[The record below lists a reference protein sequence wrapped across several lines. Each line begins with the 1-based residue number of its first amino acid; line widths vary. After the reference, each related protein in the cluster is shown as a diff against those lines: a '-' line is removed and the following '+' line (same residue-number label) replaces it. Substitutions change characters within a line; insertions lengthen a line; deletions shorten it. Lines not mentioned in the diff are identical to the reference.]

1 LLNRPFDVRDSD
13 LFALLER
20 TADAA
25 FTVDQNG
32 VIQSW
37 NAAAERLF
45 GATAATV
52 IGRPCDQVLQGTDA
66 LGVRACTPDCAV
78 RWCALQEAGIHD
90 FDLAVHTATR
100 PPLWINVSTLVSADS
115 RTGRT
120 LIVHL
125 ARDASAVRERE
136 DLVRAAA
143 AFAQQLAGT
152 AEPASRLPP
161 VTPLTRQ
168 ETRILR
174 LLAEG
179 RPAAEISRQLRI
191 SPRTLRTHIHH
202 VNRKLH
208 ARNRLEAV
216 VHAIRRGIIGTPGAS
231 PARRR
236 RS

>member
-1 LLNRPFDVRDSD
+1 MLNRPLDVRDSD

-37 NAAAERLF
+37 NGSAERLF
-45 GATAATV
+45 GVTAAAV
-52 IGRPCDQVLQGTDA
+52 VGRPCDQVLQGTDA
-66 LGVRACTPDCAV
+66 LGVPACTPDCAV
-78 RWCALQEAGIHD
+78 RRCALREAGIHD
-90 FDLAVHTATR
+90 FYLAVNTATR
-100 PPLWINVSTLVSADS
+100 PRLWINVSTLVSVDA

-125 ARDASAVRERE
+125 VRDASDARERD
-136 DLVRAAA
+136 DLIRAAA
-143 AFAQQLAGT
+143 AFARQLTGT

-216 VHAIRRGIIGTPGAS
+216 VHAIRRGIIGAPGGS

-236 RS
+236 RP